1 MTVLTIST
9 LIGSEVWD
17 RELSVYGGA
26 FLKIEEAYAKR
37 IKRVPMKIQFTA
49 DEVADLR
56 EECLS
61 VEQMDWDSG
70 LKAPYRALL
79 RQIEKVVEVAHE
91 QERKR
96 K

>member
-1 MTVLTIST
+1 MTEKMFVLRIST

-49 DEVADLR
+49 DEVSNLK

-61 VEQMDWDSG
+61 VEQMDWDGG
-70 LKAPYRALL
+70 LRAPYRALL
-79 RQIEKVVEVAHE
+79 RQIEKVTE
-91 QERKR
+91 
-96 K
+96 